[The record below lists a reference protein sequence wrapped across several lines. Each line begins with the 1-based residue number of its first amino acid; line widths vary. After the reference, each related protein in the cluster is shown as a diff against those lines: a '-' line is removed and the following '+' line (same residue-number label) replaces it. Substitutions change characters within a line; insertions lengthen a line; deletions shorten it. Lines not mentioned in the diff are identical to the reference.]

1 MVTNDEAEDG
11 GGTALTLAVIGGGAV
26 LLWLFL
32 RGKGWGGHGS
42 DDSRDAG
49 RSDSDSTNPAFRR
62 PVCIWVLDG
71 DHIELNGVRTDL
83 ATTVAIALT
92 ADAVHFHPRGDA
104 RHGFVVEVGD
114 ALARAGI
121 AFHRY
126 ASGSGH
132 GSCPSPVT

>member
-32 RGKGWGGHGS
+32 RGKGWGGRGGRGDGDRHG
-42 DDSRDAG
+42 DDNTSR
-49 RSDSDSTNPAFRR
+49 TRR
-62 PVCIWVLDG
+62 GLACIWVLDG

-92 ADAVHFHPRGDA
+92 SDSVHFHPRGDA

-132 GSCPSPVT
+132 GPCSPPVT